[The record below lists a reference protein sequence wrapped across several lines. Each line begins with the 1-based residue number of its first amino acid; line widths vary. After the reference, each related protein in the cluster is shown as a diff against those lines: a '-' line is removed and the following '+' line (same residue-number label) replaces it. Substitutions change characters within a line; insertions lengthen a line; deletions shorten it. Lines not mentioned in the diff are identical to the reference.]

1 MDTEPGRGSCF
12 TFYVKADTN
21 PNDSTNMQMTNVNN
35 ELLLLPGQ
43 TSITPEL
50 PSDFSFLIG
59 RMQAIY
65 KQF

>member
-1 MDTEPGRGSCF
+1 
-12 TFYVKADTN
+12 VKADTN